1 MATREDYRSTLRSML
16 IGLEDAGYGNMDF
29 ADDELNI
36 HLDAALARLFP
47 VVYRKMAV
55 SSVSV
60 TSYGERDLGY
70 AAISIPEDRVFMVED
85 ASEFEPIRGWATRP
99 GKVIGLDDELS
110 SVNIYY
116 FAPFTMPDDDVTE
129 LELPDE
135 YKVLVTTGSML
146 EAVASRYEVGRQ
158 PGPVEN
164 PIGGEGGLMDRLIRR
179 YETLKNEMEM
189 SLPAV
194 VNG

>member
-1 MATREDYRSTLRSML
+1 ML

-29 ADDELNI
+29 ADDELNV
-36 HLDAALARLFP
+36 HLDAALSRLFP
-47 VVYRKMAV
+47 TIYRKASV
-55 SSVSV
+55 SSVAV
-60 TSYGERDLGY
+60 TSYGERNLAY
-70 AAISIPEDRVFMVED
+70 ATIAVPEDRVFMVED
-85 ASEFEPIRGWATRP
+85 TTELEPVRGWALRP
-99 GKVIGLDDELS
+99 GKVIGLDDALS
-110 SVNIYY
+110 SVNVYY
-116 FAPFTMPDDDVTE
+116 FAAYTLPSDDVTV
-129 LELPDE
+129 LSLPDE
-135 YKVLVTTGSML
+135 YKVLVTTGAML

-179 YETLKNEMEM
+179 YETLKNEMAM